1 MVDIYLA
8 TLWLGFKYIDVCTVP
23 IDDIKFESAN
33 INEESEKWFYRS
45 VVKISGKNEICLFL

>member
-1 MVDIYLA
+1 MDIYLT

-33 INEESEKWFYRS
+33 INEESA
-45 VVKISGKNEICLFL
+45 